1 MEGELLGGAKA
12 PPGAQ
17 GPADLVRTLSASND
31 QPPTANDPPTR
42 AGLQALMWDRV
53 GIVRDGSG
61 MAAAAEQ
68 IRMWRQAS
76 PLAND
81 RLSHEL
87 ATMLLVGQMM
97 AEAALAREESRGA
110 HYRTDF
116 PEPRDEWRRHIVFR
130 RDG

>member
-1 MEGELLGGAKA
+1 
-12 PPGAQ
+12 
-17 GPADLVRTLSASND
+17 
-31 QPPTANDPPTR
+31 
-42 AGLQALMWDRV
+42 MWDRV